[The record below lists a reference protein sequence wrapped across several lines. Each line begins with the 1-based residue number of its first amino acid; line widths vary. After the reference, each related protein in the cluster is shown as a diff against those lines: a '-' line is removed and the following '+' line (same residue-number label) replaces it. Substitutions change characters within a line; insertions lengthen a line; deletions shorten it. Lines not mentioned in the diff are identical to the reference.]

1 VDGALLGVLAAGQL
15 LISEELLAT
24 TALTGALLLLVLLV
38 SYPRSIG
45 SHAPHALRAFGV
57 AAVVFGALA
66 AVPLWYQF
74 FGEYRYYGPASSATD
89 RLVNDLY
96 TFIVPSRQQVLS
108 TQASAKL
115 AATLP
120 GNIAERDGYLGVP
133 LILLAVGVAVRWWS
147 RPVVRAAAP
156 VALGTAVLSMGAH
169 LHVGGDRTGVPL
181 PWAAVQRLPLLDS
194 VIPSRLALYTAL
206 FVGLLVAV
214 FLDGLRRWRWRWRAF
229 GAALAVVALAPMVPQ
244 QVRAGMGPVR
254 VPAFFDGDGVE
265 RIPTGSV
272 ALVAPFPDRS
282 VTDPMLWHATGGLRF
297 KMVGGY
303 FLGPDKQGRAQYGPK
318 RSTTRWALQRLAAGS
333 ATADSLDRRFCP
345 AVREELEAWHV
356 RTVLV
361 GPNRH
366 SDDMVEFFT
375 LLLGR
380 PPQEVGG
387 MQIWED
393 VDVASSC
400 R

>member
-1 VDGALLGVLAAGQL
+1 
-15 LISEELLAT
+15 
-24 TALTGALLLLVLLV
+24 
-38 SYPRSIG
+38 
-45 SHAPHALRAFGV
+45 
-57 AAVVFGALA
+57 
-66 AVPLWYQF
+66 
-74 FGEYRYYGPASSATD
+74 
-89 RLVNDLY
+89 
-96 TFIVPSRQQVLS
+96 
-108 TQASAKL
+108 
-115 AATLP
+115 
-120 GNIAERDGYLGVP
+120 
-133 LILLAVGVAVRWWS
+133 
-147 RPVVRAAAP
+147 
-156 VALGTAVLSMGAH
+156 
-169 LHVGGDRTGVPL
+169 
-181 PWAAVQRLPLLDS
+181 
-194 VIPSRLALYTAL
+194 
-206 FVGLLVAV
+206 
-214 FLDGLRRWRWRWRAF
+214 
-229 GAALAVVALAPMVPQ
+229 VPQ